1 MDRQPTTRV
10 RQGPP
15 WPARQ
20 YCYAPFT
27 TKVRDHRAWQPW
39 DQRPSDQTRHRR
51 KLTVN
56 TSMCTALR
64 NSTMALAMASSMAL
78 ATAAA
83 TASTVT
89 R

>member
-15 WPARQ
+15 RPARQ

-56 TSMCTALR
+56 TRIDTAR
-64 NSTMALAMASSMAL
+64 RPRTGAPAC
-78 ATAAA
+78 ATINMTGPTA
-83 TASTVT
+83 TTGVK